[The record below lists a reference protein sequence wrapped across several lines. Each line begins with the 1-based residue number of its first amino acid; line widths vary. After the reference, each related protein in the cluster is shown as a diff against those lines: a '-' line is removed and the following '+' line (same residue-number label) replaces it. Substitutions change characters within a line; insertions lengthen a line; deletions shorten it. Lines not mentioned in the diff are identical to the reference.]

1 MKKEE
6 MHGDI
11 SNLDYQ
17 KYRSQFTGEEFEK
30 LMANRP
36 KTIHAASR
44 IPGIRPTTLL
54 YLHFLKK
61 QGSES
66 YLPQPTL

>member
-6 MHGDI
+6 MFGDI
-11 SNLDYQ
+11 SGLDYG
-17 KYRSQFTGEEFEK
+17 KYRGQFTGEEYEK
-30 LMANRP
+30 LSQARP

-44 IPGIRPTTLL
+44 ISGIRPTTLL

-61 QGSES
+61 LGD
-66 YLPQPTL
+66 